1 MPLLASSPGRG
12 ADTGGCSLVA
22 LDAGR
27 TRADMHP
34 PVTTANL
41 GVECALFLRRASC
54 AGLVPAARSGRPAG
68 AGNYKMHNK
77 LLPFPSLR
85 EQWGIQGSANCT
97 FCDRHRETEPHLFYY
112 CDQVTPIWNILGTV
126 TNRNFP
132 YEEVVRFE
140 FGEAV
145 ENKEAIIYLT
155 STTNFKIW
163 SHRNAIKFGSQTQ
176 FSLTGILKD
185 IFHSTKDRSKFEGTR
200 PREPFRTQLL
210 DLLQNYQQ
218 FLVEH
223 RIIPDEGIT

>member
-1 MPLLASSPGRG
+1 MIYYNITKEELI
-12 ADTGGCSLVA
+12 
-22 LDAGR
+22 AGSVKPIR
-27 TRADMHP
+27 DRIRNGTTKP
-34 PVTTANL
+34 PNRQLTHSFRQFPKTTPNETMNR
-41 GVECALFLRRASC
+41 VQSHKIISF
-54 AGLVPAARSGRPAG
+54 
-68 AGNYKMHNK
+68 NYKMHNK